1 VEDPVEITQD
11 GLRQVQVQSRIDW
24 TFAAVLRSFMR
35 ADPDVIMVGE
45 TRDQETARTVLEASL
60 TGHLVLS
67 TMHTNSA
74 AESMARLLD
83 LGLDPFNLADALIGV
98 LSQRLVRR
106 LCASC
111 SRPARATAEEV
122 AMLAQ
127 EYCEGTPLEPAAVL
141 DQWRRRYADA
151 GGHIT
156 LRSACGC
163 DLCDGTGYK
172 GRLGIHELLVATPDV
187 KRLITAKLSA
197 ADLANAAMKQGMRKL
212 RQDGIE
218 KILLGHT
225 NWEQVRTI

>member
-1 VEDPVEITQD
+1 
-11 GLRQVQVQSRIDW
+11 
-24 TFAAVLRSFMR
+24 
-35 ADPDVIMVGE
+35 MVGE

-106 LCASC
+106 LCARC
-111 SRPARATAEEV
+111 SRPARASGEEL

-127 EYCEGTPLEPAAVL
+127 EYCDGTPLDRTVVL

-156 LRSACGC
+156 LRAACGC
-163 DLCDGTGYK
+163 DHCDGSGYK

-197 ADLANAAMKQGMRKL
+197 ADLAHAAMAQGMRKL

-218 KILLGHT
+218 KILQGHT